1 MDFDLNSDQKHY
13 RDLAKSFS
21 DKELKPNA
29 AEWDKEAF
37 FPKETLMK
45 AGELGFLSLYVDTNL
60 GGMGLGRLDASIV
73 FEQLAQGCTST
84 TAFMTIHNMAIWMVS
99 KFGSEELKT
108 EWFPQLSS
116 GEKLASYCLTE
127 PGSGSDSASLRT
139 TAKKD
144 GDNYIL
150 NGSKAFISG
159 SGATDCLVLMARTGD
174 SGAKGISCFLIPA
187 DLPGIEYGKN
197 EPKMGWKNQPTRLV
211 SLTDVKVSKKNLV
224 GEEGNGFKIAM
235 QGLDGGRINIATCSI
250 GTAQSALEEAQNYMN
265 QREQFGKKI
274 SEFQTMQ
281 FKIAD
286 MVTELIAARTMTRLA
301 ASKVDKNDSEAT
313 IYSAMAKRFATDVGF
328 NVCNEALQIFGGY
341 GYIQEY
347 PLERYVR
354 DVRVHQILEG
364 TNEIM
369 KMIIGR
375 RMIMEDAASIC
386 LLYTSDAA
394 DE

>member
-37 FPKETLMK
+37 FPKETLKK

-84 TAFMTIHNMAIWMVS
+84 TAFMTIHNMAIWMIS
-99 KFGSEELKT
+99 KFGSKELKT

-144 GDNYIL
+144 GDNFIL

-211 SLTDVKVSKKNLV
+211 SLTDVKVSKENLV
-224 GEEGNGFKIAM
+224 GEEGKGFKIAM
-235 QGLDGGRINIATCSI
+235 QGLDGGRINIATCSV

-286 MVTELIAARTMTRLA
+286 MVTELIAARTITRLA
-301 ASKVDKNDSEAT
+301 ASKLDKNDSEAT

-375 RMIMEDAASIC
+375 RMIMENAASIIQ
-386 LLYTSDAA
+386 
-394 DE
+394 

>member
-1 MDFDLNSDQKHY
+1 MDFELNSDQKHY

-84 TAFMTIHNMAIWMVS
+84 AAFMTIHNMAIWMVS

-116 GEKLASYCLTE
+116 GKKLASYCLTE

-144 GDNYIL
+144 GDNFIL

-250 GTAQSALEEAQNYMN
+250 GTAQSALEEAQKYMN

-274 SEFQTMQ
+274 SEFQAMQ

-301 ASKVDKNDSEAT
+301 ASKVDENDSEAT

-369 KMIIGR
+369 RMIIGR
-375 RMIMEDAASIC
+375 RMIMEDAASIIQ
-386 LLYTSDAA
+386 
-394 DE
+394 

>member
-37 FPKETLMK
+37 FPKETLKK

-84 TAFMTIHNMAIWMVS
+84 TAFMTIHNMAIWMIS

-144 GDNYIL
+144 GDNFIL

-187 DLPGIEYGKN
+187 NLPGIEYGKN

-211 SLTDVKVSKKNLV
+211 SLTDVKVSKENLV
-224 GEEGNGFKIAM
+224 GEEGKGFKIAM

-301 ASKVDKNDSEAT
+301 ASKLDKNDSEAT

-375 RMIMEDAASIC
+375 RMIMEDAASIIQ
-386 LLYTSDAA
+386 
-394 DE
+394 

>member
-1 MDFDLNSDQKHY
+1 MDFDLTSDQKNY
-13 RDLAKSFS
+13 RDLAKNFS
-21 DKELKPNA
+21 DKELKPFA
-29 AEWDKEAF
+29 AIWDKEAL
-37 FPKETLMK
+37 FPKETLNK

-99 KFGSEELKT
+99 KFASEKLKN
-108 EWFPQLSS
+108 EWFPQLST

-127 PGSGSDSASLRT
+127 PGSGSDAASLRT
-139 TAKKD
+139 TATKD
-144 GDNYIL
+144 GSDFIL

-159 SGATDCLVLMARTGD
+159 SGATDCLILMARTGETG
-174 SGAKGISCFLIPA
+174 SKGISCFLVPA

-211 SLTDVKVSKKNLV
+211 SLTDVRISKDNLI

-265 QREQFGKKI
+265 EREQFGKKI
-274 SEFQTMQ
+274 SEFQAMQ

-286 MVTELIAARTMTRLA
+286 MVTDLVAARTMTRLA
-301 ASKVDKNDSEAT
+301 AYKIDKGDVEAT
-313 IYSAMAKRFATDVGF
+313 TYSAMAKRFATDVGF

-347 PLERYVR
+347 PLERHVR

-375 RMIMEDAASIC
+375 RMVMEDAA
-386 LLYTSDAA
+386 
-394 DE
+394 

>member
-1 MDFDLNSDQKHY
+1 MDFDLTPDQKNY

-21 DKELKPNA
+21 DKELKPYA

-37 FPKETLMK
+37 FPKETLTK
-45 AGELGFLSLYVDTNL
+45 AGELGFLSLYVDTSL
-60 GGMGLGRLDASIV
+60 GGMGLGRLDASVV

-99 KFGSEELKT
+99 KFASEKLKN

-127 PGSGSDSASLRT
+127 PGAGSDAASLRT

-144 GDNYIL
+144 GSDFIL

-159 SGATDCLVLMARTGD
+159 SGATDCLILMARTGD
-174 SGAKGISCFLIPA
+174 SGPKGISCFLIPS

-211 SLTDVKVSKKNLV
+211 SLTDVRVSEDNLI

-265 QREQFGKKI
+265 EREQFGKKI
-274 SEFQTMQ
+274 SEFQAMQ

-286 MVTELIAARTMTRLA
+286 MVTELVAARTMTRLA
-301 ASKVDKNDSEAT
+301 AYKIDKGDAEAT
-313 IYSAMAKRFATDVGF
+313 TYSAMAKRFATDVGF

-347 PLERYVR
+347 PLERHVR

-375 RMIMEDAASIC
+375 RMIMEDAAAIIQ
-386 LLYTSDAA
+386 
-394 DE
+394 

>member
-99 KFGSEELKT
+99 KFGSEELKR

-375 RMIMEDAASIC
+375 RMIMEDAASIIQ
-386 LLYTSDAA
+386 
-394 DE
+394 

>member
-1 MDFDLNSDQKHY
+1 MDFDLNSDQNNY

-21 DKELKPNA
+21 DKELKPYA

-37 FPKETLMK
+37 FPKETLKK

-60 GGMGLGRLDASIV
+60 GGMGLGRLDASMV

-99 KFGSEELKT
+99 KFASEELKT

-127 PGSGSDSASLRT
+127 PGSGSDAASLRT
-139 TAKKD
+139 IAKRD
-144 GDNYIL
+144 GDNFIL

-159 SGATDCLVLMARTGD
+159 SGVTDCLVLMARTGD
-174 SGAKGISCFLIPA
+174 AGAKGISCFLIPA
-187 DLPGIEYGKN
+187 DSPGIEYGKN

-211 SLTDVKVSKKNLV
+211 SLTDVKVSKNNLI
-224 GEEGNGFKIAM
+224 GEEGDGFKIAM

-250 GTAQSALEEAQNYMN
+250 GTAQSALEEAQKYMN
-265 QREQFGKKI
+265 EREQFGKKI
-274 SEFQTMQ
+274 SEFQAMQ

-286 MVTELIAARTMTRLA
+286 MVTELVAARTMTRLA
-301 ASKVDKNDSEAT
+301 ASKVDSNDPEAT

-328 NVCNEALQIFGGY
+328 KVCNEALQIFGGY

-375 RMIMEDAASIC
+375 RMIMEDAASIIQ
-386 LLYTSDAA
+386 
-394 DE
+394 

>member
-1 MDFDLNSDQKHY
+1 MDFDLNSDQKNY
-13 RDLAKSFS
+13 RDLAKNFA
-21 DKELKPNA
+21 DKELKPFA
-29 AEWDKEAF
+29 AEWDKESF
-37 FPKETLMK
+37 FPKETLTK
-45 AGELGFLSLYVDTNL
+45 AGELGFLSLYVDTSL

-99 KFGSEELKT
+99 KFASEELKE
-108 EWFPQLSS
+108 EWFPQLST
-116 GEKLASYCLTE
+116 GAKLASYCLTE
-127 PGSGSDSASLRT
+127 PGSGSDAASLKT

-144 GDNYIL
+144 GDNFIL

-159 SGATDCLVLMARTGD
+159 SGATDCLILMARTGD
-174 SGAKGISCFLIPA
+174 AGAKGISCFLIPA
-187 DLPGIEYGKN
+187 DSPGIEYGKN

-211 SLTDVKVSKKNLV
+211 SLTDVKVSKENLI

-250 GTAQSALEEAQNYMN
+250 GTAQSALEEAQKYMN
-265 QREQFGKKI
+265 EREQFGKRI
-274 SEFQTMQ
+274 AEFQGMQ

-301 ASKVDKNDSEAT
+301 ASKIDSNDSEAT
-313 IYSAMAKRFATDVGF
+313 VYSAMAKRFATDVGF

-347 PLERYVR
+347 PLERHVR

-375 RMIMEDAASIC
+375 RMIMEDAASIIQ
-386 LLYTSDAA
+386 
-394 DE
+394 

>member
-37 FPKETLMK
+37 FPKKTLMK

-144 GDNYIL
+144 GDYYII

-274 SEFQTMQ
+274 SEFQAMQ

-375 RMIMEDAASIC
+375 RMIMEDAASIIQ
-386 LLYTSDAA
+386 
-394 DE
+394 

>member
-1 MDFDLNSDQKHY
+1 MDFELNSDQKHY
-13 RDLAKSFS
+13 RDLAKIFS

-29 AEWDKEAF
+29 GEWDKEAF

-116 GEKLASYCLTE
+116 GKKLASYCLTE

-144 GDNYIL
+144 GDNFIL

-250 GTAQSALEEAQNYMN
+250 GTAQSALEEAQKYMN

-274 SEFQTMQ
+274 SEFQAMQ

-375 RMIMEDAASIC
+375 RMIMEDAASIIQ
-386 LLYTSDAA
+386 
-394 DE
+394 

>member
-1 MDFDLNSDQKHY
+1 MDFELNSDQKHY

-29 AEWDKEAF
+29 GEWDKEAF

-60 GGMGLGRLDASIV
+60 GGMGLGRLDASII

-144 GDNYIL
+144 GDNFIL

-274 SEFQTMQ
+274 SEFQAMQ

-375 RMIMEDAASIC
+375 RMIMEDAASIIQ
-386 LLYTSDAA
+386 
-394 DE
+394 

>member
-1 MDFDLNSDQKHY
+1 MDFELNSDQKHY

-45 AGELGFLSLYVDTNL
+45 AGELGFLSLYVDTDL

-250 GTAQSALEEAQNYMN
+250 GTAQSALEEAQKYMN

-274 SEFQTMQ
+274 SEFQAMQ

-375 RMIMEDAASIC
+375 RMIMEDAASIIQ
-386 LLYTSDAA
+386 
-394 DE
+394 

>member
-45 AGELGFLSLYVDTNL
+45 AGELGFLSLYVDTSL

-144 GDNYIL
+144 GDNFIL

-211 SLTDVKVSKKNLV
+211 SLTDVKVSKKNLI

-375 RMIMEDAASIC
+375 RMIMEDAASIIQ
-386 LLYTSDAA
+386 
-394 DE
+394 

>member
-37 FPKETLMK
+37 FPKETLKK

-144 GDNYIL
+144 GDNFIL

-250 GTAQSALEEAQNYMN
+250 GTAQSALEEAQSYMN

-274 SEFQTMQ
+274 SEFQAMQ

-286 MVTELIAARTMTRLA
+286 MVTELIAARTITRLA

-369 KMIIGR
+369 RMIIGR
-375 RMIMEDAASIC
+375 RMIMEDAASIIQ
-386 LLYTSDAA
+386 
-394 DE
+394 

>member
-1 MDFDLNSDQKHY
+1 MDFELNSDQKHY

-144 GDNYIL
+144 GDNFIL

-197 EPKMGWKNQPTRLV
+197 EPKMGWKNQQTRLV

-235 QGLDGGRINIATCSI
+235 QGLDGGRINKATCSI

-274 SEFQTMQ
+274 SEFQAMQ

-375 RMIMEDAASIC
+375 RMIMEDAASIIQ
-386 LLYTSDAA
+386 
-394 DE
+394 

>member
-1 MDFDLNSDQKHY
+1 MDFDLTSDQKNY
-13 RDLAKSFS
+13 RDLAKNFS
-21 DKELKPNA
+21 DKELKPFA
-29 AEWDKEAF
+29 AIWDKEAL
-37 FPKETLMK
+37 FPKETLNK

-99 KFGSEELKT
+99 KFASEKLKN
-108 EWFPQLSS
+108 EWFPQLST

-127 PGSGSDSASLRT
+127 PGSGSDAASLRT
-139 TAKKD
+139 TATKD
-144 GDNYIL
+144 GSDFIL

-159 SGATDCLVLMARTGD
+159 SGATDCLILMARTGETG
-174 SGAKGISCFLIPA
+174 SKGISCFLVPA

-211 SLTDVKVSKKNLV
+211 SLTDVRISKDNLI

-265 QREQFGKKI
+265 EREQFGKKI
-274 SEFQTMQ
+274 SEFQAMQ

-286 MVTELIAARTMTRLA
+286 MVNDLVADRTMTRLA
-301 ASKVDKNDSEAT
+301 AYKIDKGDVEAT
-313 IYSAMAKRFATDVGF
+313 TYSAMAKRFATDVGF

-347 PLERYVR
+347 PLERHVR

-375 RMIMEDAASIC
+375 RMVMEDAASIIQ
-386 LLYTSDAA
+386 
-394 DE
+394 

>member
-37 FPKETLMK
+37 FPKDTLKK

-84 TAFMTIHNMAIWMVS
+84 TAFMTIHNMAIWMIS

-144 GDNYIL
+144 GDNFIL

-211 SLTDVKVSKKNLV
+211 SLTDVKVSKENLV
-224 GEEGNGFKIAM
+224 GEEGKGFKIAM

-286 MVTELIAARTMTRLA
+286 MVTELIAARTITRLA
-301 ASKVDKNDSEAT
+301 ASKLDKNDSEAT

-375 RMIMEDAASIC
+375 RMIMENAASIIQ
-386 LLYTSDAA
+386 
-394 DE
+394 

>member
-1 MDFDLNSDQKHY
+1 M
-13 RDLAKSFS
+13 
-21 DKELKPNA
+21 
-29 AEWDKEAF
+29 
-37 FPKETLMK
+37 
-45 AGELGFLSLYVDTNL
+45 
-60 GGMGLGRLDASIV
+60 
-73 FEQLAQGCTST
+73 
-84 TAFMTIHNMAIWMVS
+84 
-99 KFGSEELKT
+99 
-108 EWFPQLSS
+108 
-116 GEKLASYCLTE
+116 KLASYCVTE

-144 GDNYIL
+144 GDNFIL
-150 NGSKAFISG
+150 NGSTAFISG

-211 SLTDVKVSKKNLV
+211 SLSDVKVSKKNLV

-250 GTAQSALEEAQNYMN
+250 GTAQSALEEAQKYMN

-274 SEFQTMQ
+274 SEFQAMQ

-375 RMIMEDAASIC
+375 RMIMEDAASIIQ
-386 LLYTSDAA
+386 
-394 DE
+394 

>member
-37 FPKETLMK
+37 FPKETLKK

-84 TAFMTIHNMAIWMVS
+84 TAFMTIHNMAIWMIS

-144 GDNYIL
+144 GDNFIL

-301 ASKVDKNDSEAT
+301 ASKVDKKDSEAT

-375 RMIMEDAASIC
+375 RMIMEDAASIIQ
-386 LLYTSDAA
+386 
-394 DE
+394 

>member
-1 MDFDLNSDQKHY
+1 MDFNLNSDQNNY

-21 DKELKPNA
+21 DKELKPYA

-99 KFGSEELKT
+99 KFASEELKT

-127 PGSGSDSASLRT
+127 PGSGSDAASLRT
-139 TAKKD
+139 IAKRD
-144 GDNYIL
+144 GDNFIL

-159 SGATDCLVLMARTGD
+159 SGVTDCLVLMARTGD
-174 SGAKGISCFLIPA
+174 AGAKGISCFLIPA
-187 DLPGIEYGKN
+187 DSPGIEYGKN

-211 SLTDVKVSKKNLV
+211 SLTDVKVSKNNLI
-224 GEEGNGFKIAM
+224 GEEGDGFKIAM

-250 GTAQSALEEAQNYMN
+250 GTAQSALEEAQKYMN
-265 QREQFGKKI
+265 EREQFGKKI
-274 SEFQTMQ
+274 SEFQAMQ

-286 MVTELIAARTMTRLA
+286 MVTELVAARTMTRLA
-301 ASKVDKNDSEAT
+301 ASKVDSNDPEAT

-328 NVCNEALQIFGGY
+328 KVCNEALQIFGGY

-375 RMIMEDAASIC
+375 RMIMEDAASIIQ
-386 LLYTSDAA
+386 
-394 DE
+394 

>member
-1 MDFDLNSDQKHY
+1 MDFNLNSDQNNY

-21 DKELKPNA
+21 DKELKPFA

-37 FPKETLMK
+37 FPKETLTK

-60 GGMGLGRLDASIV
+60 GGMGLGRLDASII

-99 KFGSEELKT
+99 KFASEELRT

-127 PGSGSDSASLRT
+127 PGSGSDAASLRT
-139 TAKKD
+139 IAKKD
-144 GDNYIL
+144 GDYFIL

-159 SGATDCLVLMARTGD
+159 SGVTDCLVLMARTGD
-174 SGAKGISCFLIPA
+174 VGAKGISCFLIPA
-187 DLPGIEYGKN
+187 DSPGIEYGKN

-211 SLTDVKVSKKNLV
+211 SLTDVKISKNNLI
-224 GEEGNGFKIAM
+224 GKEGDGFKIAM

-250 GTAQSALEEAQNYMN
+250 GTAQSALEEAQKYMN
-265 QREQFGKKI
+265 EREQFGKKI
-274 SEFQTMQ
+274 SEFQAMQ

-286 MVTELIAARTMTRLA
+286 MVTELVAARTMTRLA
-301 ASKVDKNDSEAT
+301 ASKVDSNDPEAT

-328 NVCNEALQIFGGY
+328 KVCNEALQIFGGY

-375 RMIMEDAASIC
+375 RMIMEDAASIIQ
-386 LLYTSDAA
+386 
-394 DE
+394 

>member
-37 FPKETLMK
+37 FPKETLKK

-144 GDNYIL
+144 GDNFIL

-301 ASKVDKNDSEAT
+301 ASKLDKNDSEAT

-375 RMIMEDAASIC
+375 RMIMENAASIIQ
-386 LLYTSDAA
+386 
-394 DE
+394 

>member
-1 MDFDLNSDQKHY
+1 MDFDLTSDQKNY
-13 RDLAKSFS
+13 RDLAKNFS
-21 DKELKPNA
+21 DKELKPFA
-29 AEWDKEAF
+29 AIWDKEAL
-37 FPKETLMK
+37 FPKETLNK

-99 KFGSEELKT
+99 KFASEKLKN
-108 EWFPQLSS
+108 EWFPQLST

-127 PGSGSDSASLRT
+127 PGSGSDAASLRT
-139 TAKKD
+139 TATKD
-144 GDNYIL
+144 GSDFIL

-159 SGATDCLVLMARTGD
+159 SGATDCLILMARTGETG
-174 SGAKGISCFLIPA
+174 SKGISCFLVPA

-211 SLTDVKVSKKNLV
+211 SLTDVRISKDNLI

-265 QREQFGKKI
+265 EREQFGKKI
-274 SEFQTMQ
+274 SEFQAMQ

-286 MVTELIAARTMTRLA
+286 MVTDLVAARTMTRLA
-301 ASKVDKNDSEAT
+301 AYKIDKGDVEAT
-313 IYSAMAKRFATDVGF
+313 TYSAMAKRFATDVGF

-341 GYIQEY
+341 GYIQDY
-347 PLERYVR
+347 PLERHVR

-375 RMIMEDAASIC
+375 RMVMEDAASIIQ
-386 LLYTSDAA
+386 
-394 DE
+394 

>member
-37 FPKETLMK
+37 FPKETLKK

-84 TAFMTIHNMAIWMVS
+84 TAFMTIHNMAIWMIS

-116 GEKLASYCLTE
+116 GDKLASYCLTE

-144 GDNYIL
+144 GDNFIL

-211 SLTDVKVSKKNLV
+211 SLTDVKVSKENLV
-224 GEEGNGFKIAM
+224 GEEGKGFKIAM

-301 ASKVDKNDSEAT
+301 ASKLDKNDSEAT

-375 RMIMEDAASIC
+375 RMIMENAASIIQ
-386 LLYTSDAA
+386 
-394 DE
+394 

>member
-45 AGELGFLSLYVDTNL
+45 AGELGFLSLYVDTSL

-144 GDNYIL
+144 GDNFIL

-274 SEFQTMQ
+274 SEFQAMQ

-375 RMIMEDAASIC
+375 RMIMEDAASIIQ
-386 LLYTSDAA
+386 
-394 DE
+394 

>member
-1 MDFDLNSDQKHY
+1 MDFELNSDQKHY

-29 AEWDKEAF
+29 GEWDKEAF

-144 GDNYIL
+144 GDNFIL

-211 SLTDVKVSKKNLV
+211 SLSDVKVSKKNLV

-250 GTAQSALEEAQNYMN
+250 GTAQSALEEAQKYMN

-274 SEFQTMQ
+274 SEFQAMQ

-375 RMIMEDAASIC
+375 RMIMEDAASIIQ
-386 LLYTSDAA
+386 
-394 DE
+394 

>member
-1 MDFDLNSDQKHY
+1 MDFELNSDQKHY

-29 AEWDKEAF
+29 GEWDKEAF

-144 GDNYIL
+144 GDNFIL

-250 GTAQSALEEAQNYMN
+250 GTAQSALEEAQKYMN

-274 SEFQTMQ
+274 SEFQAMQ

-375 RMIMEDAASIC
+375 RMIMEDAASIIQ
-386 LLYTSDAA
+386 
-394 DE
+394 